1 MIETLTLLGST
12 GSIGKNALRAAKRL
26 NLRIKALAAGKNVT
40 EMENT
45 AREFSP
51 ELVALY
57 DERAAGDLRARLADT
72 PIKVLGGAGGVL
84 AVASTAADCCLNA
97 IVGAAGLL
105 PTLAALDSVKQLALA
120 NKETLVMAGAHVLR
134 TAREKGVEV
143 LPVDSEHS
151 AIFQCLRGEEKRFR
165 RIILTASGGPFY
177 GKTSAE
183 LANVT
188 AADALKHPNW
198 SMGAKVTID
207 SATLMNKGLELIE
220 AMHLFSVEPERI
232 KIVVHR
238 ESVLHSAVEFEDGA
252 VIGQMGVADMSIP
265 IQYALSFPTRA
276 PTDLPPLE
284 LEKLGSLSFALPD
297 RHTFRCLPIA
307 ERAAKLGGAACAA
320 MNAANEVAVARFL
333 DGKTGFLD
341 IADSVER
348 LCEGYSG
355 DASPQRALEIDR
367 EVRERAQSFWR

>member
-57 DERAAGDLRARLADT
+57 DERAADDLRARLADT
-72 PIKVLGGAGGVL
+72 PIKVLGGADGVL
-84 AVASTAADCCLNA
+84 AVASTNADCCLNA

-105 PTLAALDSVKQLALA
+105 PTLAALDSVKRLALA

-265 IQYALSFPTRA
+265 IQYALSFPLRA

-284 LEKLGSLSFALPD
+284 LEKLGSLSFSLPD

-320 MNAANEVAVARFL
+320 MNSANEVAVARFL
-333 DGKTGFLD
+333 DGKTEFLD

>member
-26 NLRIKALAAGKNVT
+26 GLRIKALAAGKNVT
-40 EMENT
+40 EMENA

-57 DERAAGDLRARLADT
+57 DEDAAGELRTRLADT
-72 PIKVLGGAGGVL
+72 PIKVAGGAEGVL
-84 AVASTAADCCLNA
+84 EAASTKADCCLNA

-105 PTLAALDSVKQLALA
+105 PTLAALDSVKRLALA

-134 TAREKGVEV
+134 IAREKGVEV
-143 LPVDSEHS
+143 IPVDSEHS
-151 AIFQCLRGEEKRFR
+151 AIFQCLRGEEKRIR

-183 LANVT
+183 LEHMT

-198 SMGAKVTID
+198 SMGAKITID

-220 AMHLFSVEPERI
+220 AMHLFSVTPESI

-238 ESVLHSAVEFEDGA
+238 ESVLHSAVEFDDGA
-252 VIGQMGVADMSIP
+252 LIGQMGVADMSIP
-265 IQYALSFPTRA
+265 IQYALSFPLRA
-276 PTDLPPLE
+276 PTELEPLE
-284 LEKLGSLSFALPD
+284 LEKFGSLSFSLPD
-297 RHTFRCLPIA
+297 WHTFRCLPLA
-307 ERAAKLGGAACAA
+307 ERAAKLGGSSCAA
-320 MNAANEVAVARFL
+320 LNAANEVAVARFL
-333 DGKTGFLD
+333 EGKMGFLD
-341 IADSVER
+341 IADTVER
-348 LCEGYSG
+348 LYEGYSG

-367 EVRERAQSFWR
+367 EVREKALGLWR

>member
-40 EMENT
+40 EMENA

-57 DERAAGDLRARLADT
+57 DERAADDLRARLADT
-72 PIKVLGGAGGVL
+72 PIKVLGGADGVL
-84 AVASTAADCCLNA
+84 AVASMNADCCLNA

-105 PTLAALDSVKQLALA
+105 PTLAALDSVKRLALA

-134 TAREKGVEV
+134 MAREKGVEV
-143 LPVDSEHS
+143 IPVDSEHS

-198 SMGAKVTID
+198 SMGAKITID

-265 IQYALSFPTRA
+265 IQYALSFPMRA

-284 LEKLGSLSFALPD
+284 LEKLGSLSFSLPD

-333 DGKTGFLD
+333 DGKMGFLD

-367 EVRERAQSFWR
+367 EVRERAQSLWR

>member
-26 NLRIKALAAGKNVT
+26 NMRIKALAAGKNVI
-40 EMENT
+40 EMERT

-57 DERAAGDLRARLADT
+57 DESAANDLKTRLADT
-72 PIKVLGGAGGVL
+72 SIKVVGGEQGVL
-84 AVASTAADCCLNA
+84 EVASTPADCCLNA

-105 PTLAALDSVKQLALA
+105 PTLAALDNVRRLALA
-120 NKETLVMAGAHVLR
+120 NKETLVMAGEHVLR
-134 TAREKGVEV
+134 IAKEKGVEV
-143 LPVDSEHS
+143 IPVDSEHS
-151 AIFQCLRGEEKRFR
+151 AIFQCLRGEERRFR

-177 GKTSAE
+177 GKTASE
-183 LANVT
+183 LADVT

-198 SMGAKVTID
+198 SMGAKITID
-207 SATLMNKGLELIE
+207 SATLMNKGLEFIE
-220 AMHLFSVEPERI
+220 AMHLFSVAPERI

-265 IQYALSFPTRA
+265 IQYTLSFPLRA

-284 LEKLGSLSFALPD
+284 LEKFGSLSFSLPD
-297 RHTFRCLPIA
+297 RHTFRCLPLA
-307 ERAAKLGGAACAA
+307 ERAARLGGAACAA

-333 DGKTGFLD
+333 EGKVGFLD
-341 IADSVER
+341 IADIVER
-348 LCEGYSG
+348 LSEGYSG
-355 DASPQRALEIDR
+355 DAGPQRALEIDR
-367 EVRERAQSFWR
+367 EVRERAVELWR

>member
-1 MIETLTLLGST
+1 MMETLTLLGST

-57 DERAAGDLRARLADT
+57 DERAADDLRARLADT
-72 PIKVLGGAGGVL
+72 PIKVLGGADGVL

-105 PTLAALDSVKQLALA
+105 PTLAALDSVKRLALA

-265 IQYALSFPTRA
+265 IQYALSFPLRA

-284 LEKLGSLSFALPD
+284 LEKLGSLSFSLPD

-367 EVRERAQSFWR
+367 EVRERAQSLWR

>member
-40 EMENT
+40 EMENA

-57 DERAAGDLRARLADT
+57 DERAADDLRVRLADT
-72 PIKVLGGAGGVL
+72 PIKVLGGADGVL
-84 AVASTAADCCLNA
+84 AVASTNADCCLNA

-105 PTLAALDSVKQLALA
+105 PTLAALDSVKRLALA

-143 LPVDSEHS
+143 IPVDSEHS

-198 SMGAKVTID
+198 SMGAKITID

-220 AMHLFSVEPERI
+220 AMHLFSAAPESI

-265 IQYALSFPTRA
+265 IQYALSFPMRA
-276 PTDLPPLE
+276 PTELEPLE
-284 LEKLGSLSFALPD
+284 LEKLGSLSFSLPD
-297 RHTFRCLPIA
+297 RHTFRCLAIA
-307 ERAAKLGGAACAA
+307 ERTAKLGGAACAA

-333 DGKTGFLD
+333 DGKMGFLD
-341 IADSVER
+341 IADTVER

-355 DASPQRALEIDR
+355 DAVPEKALCIDR
-367 EVRERAQSFWR
+367 EVRERAQSLWR

>member
-40 EMENT
+40 EMENA

-57 DERAAGDLRARLADT
+57 DERAADDLRARLADT
-72 PIKVLGGAGGVL
+72 PIKVLGGADGVL
-84 AVASTAADCCLNA
+84 AVASTNADCCLNA

-105 PTLAALDSVKQLALA
+105 PTLAALDSVKRLALA
-120 NKETLVMAGAHVLR
+120 NKETLVMAGAHVLCM
-134 TAREKGVEV
+134 AREKGVEV
-143 LPVDSEHS
+143 IPVDSEHS

-177 GKTSAE
+177 SKTSAE
-183 LANVT
+183 LENVT

-198 SMGAKVTID
+198 SMGAKITID

-265 IQYALSFPTRA
+265 IQYALSFPMRA

-284 LEKLGSLSFALPD
+284 LEKLGSLSFSLPD

-333 DGKTGFLD
+333 DGKMGFLD
-341 IADSVER
+341 IADTVER

-367 EVRERAQSFWR
+367 EVRERAQSLWR

>member
-40 EMENT
+40 EMENA

-57 DERAAGDLRARLADT
+57 DERAADDLRARLADT
-72 PIKVLGGAGGVL
+72 PIKVLGGADGVL
-84 AVASTAADCCLNA
+84 AVASMNADCCLNA

-105 PTLAALDSVKQLALA
+105 PTLAALDSVKRLALA

-134 TAREKGVEV
+134 MAREKGVEV
-143 LPVDSEHS
+143 IPVDSEHS

-198 SMGAKVTID
+198 SMGAKITID

-252 VIGQMGVADMSIP
+252 ILAQLGSADMCLP
-265 IQYALSFPTRA
+265 IQYALTWPERA
-276 PTDLPPLE
+276 PGPAKPL
-284 LEKLGSLSFALPD
+284 D
-297 RHTFRCLPIA
+297 
-307 ERAAKLGGAACAA
+307 
-320 MNAANEVAVARFL
+320 
-333 DGKTGFLD
+333 
-341 IADSVER
+341 
-348 LCEGYSG
+348 
-355 DASPQRALEIDR
+355 
-367 EVRERAQSFWR
+367 

>member
-26 NLRIKALAAGKNVT
+26 GLRIRALAAGKNVT
-40 EMENT
+40 EMENA

-57 DERAAGDLRARLADT
+57 DEAAAGELRTRLADT
-72 PIKVLGGAGGVL
+72 QIKVAGGAEGVL
-84 AVASTAADCCLNA
+84 EAASTKADCCLNA

-105 PTLAALDSVKQLALA
+105 PTLAALDSVKRLALA

-134 TAREKGVEV
+134 IAREKGVEV
-143 LPVDSEHS
+143 IPVDSEHS
-151 AIFQCLRGEEKRFR
+151 AIFQCLRGEEKRIR

-177 GKTSAE
+177 GRSSAE
-183 LANVT
+183 LEHMT

-198 SMGAKVTID
+198 SMGAKITVD

-220 AMHLFSVEPERI
+220 AMHLFSVTPESI

-238 ESVLHSAVEFEDGA
+238 ESVLHSAVEFDDGA

-265 IQYALSFPTRA
+265 IQYALSFPLRA
-276 PTDLPPLE
+276 PTDLEPLE
-284 LEKLGSLSFALPD
+284 LEKFGSLSFSLPD
-297 RHTFRCLPIA
+297 RHTFRCLPLA
-307 ERAAKLGGAACAA
+307 EYAAKLGGSACAA
-320 MNAANEVAVARFL
+320 LNAANEVAVARFL
-333 DGKTGFLD
+333 EGKMGFLD
-341 IADSVER
+341 IADTVER
-348 LCEGYSG
+348 MYEGYSG
-355 DASPQRALEIDR
+355 DASPHRALEIDR
-367 EVRERAQSFWR
+367 EVRDRALGLWR